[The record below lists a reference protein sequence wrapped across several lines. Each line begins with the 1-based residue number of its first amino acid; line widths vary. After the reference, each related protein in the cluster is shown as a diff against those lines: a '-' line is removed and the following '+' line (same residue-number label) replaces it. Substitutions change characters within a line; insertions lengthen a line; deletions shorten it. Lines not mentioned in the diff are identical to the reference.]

1 MRRRPAEILEWDGG
15 NKPSVQQRLGTNW
28 LHIDLLIDAHAG
40 ANSVAMEYLLAT
52 VSPWLVSFTVYIL
65 KGMIGEILFKFA
77 SKLP

>member
-1 MRRRPAEILEWDGG
+1 MVAINPVSSNGLV
-15 NKPSVQQRLGTNW
+15 PTNCT
-28 LHIDLLIDAHAG
+28 LISLIEAHAG
-40 ANSVAMEYLLAT
+40 GNSVAMEYLLVT